1 MMRDS
6 TPCIVLIAAMAR
18 GRVIGRDNQLA
29 WHLPEDMAH
38 FRRSTHGHPV
48 LMGRKTWESL
58 PPRFRPLPGRRNV
71 VLTRQMGFE
80 APGAEVVH
88 TLAEALARFTSADTV
103 FVIGGAQIYAEALPF
118 AHRLVLTELDLG
130 VEGDAHFPA
139 WPAADFQ
146 EVSRERH
153 RAAAPNDFDFDFVCY
168 ERTSPLP

>member
-1 MMRDS
+1 MRNS
-6 TPCIVLIAAMAR
+6 IPSIVLIAAMAQ

-38 FRRSTHGHPV
+38 FRRSTQGHPV

-58 PPRFRPLPGRRNV
+58 PERFRPLPGRRNV
-71 VLTRQMGFE
+71 VLTRQAGFE

-88 TLAEALARFTSADTV
+88 TLAEALARFTPAETV

-118 AHRLVLTELDLG
+118 AQRLVLTELDLD

-139 WPAADFQ
+139 WPAADFR
-146 EVSRERH
+146 EVSRESH
-153 RAAAPNDFDFDFVCY
+153 RAAAPNNFAFDFVCY
-168 ERTSPLP
+168 ERTSPQP